1 MTSAYTTEPRRLRR
15 ATNGRPA
22 TTAALVV
29 AIIVILVAAPRA
41 QQPAPTFAASAAAPS
56 AAPAAMTD
64 APTDVDL
71 LVGRSTVLNIGSPIA
86 RVSLTVPDIADAMVT
101 TPTQLLIHGKQPGTI
116 SLFVWDRAGAIRTFE
131 VKVRRDLTPLI
142 AHLKQLF
149 PNESITVMGSGKD
162 VVVSGTVTSKYVME
176 KAAEV
181 AGGYVDKKENVV
193 NLLQQQEGIAS
204 NQVMLRVRFA
214 EVSRSALQE
223 LGASFFANNA
233 RSKWFGRT
241 TTGQFPA
248 PEWDEQGR
256 LVFSDFLN
264 LFVLNSKEGLGAV
277 VRALSNKG
285 LFQSLAE
292 PNLIASNGKEASFL
306 AGGEYPYPIAT
317 PSGSGTSFSIMFKE
331 YGVRLNFTPTVLG
344 GDMVHIKVRPEVSA
358 LDFANAI
365 TLEGFR
371 IPALTTRRTETE
383 VELHDGQTFAIAGLM
398 NNTLTTALSKI
409 PGIGDIPILGLL
421 FQSKA
426 HQKNQTEL
434 VVMITPQIIKRGQPG
449 VSEGLPSLVEPYLGP
464 NNKPLPNPGA
474 YVGSPRYPVTKVLRP
489 RRRPAAR
496 RPLPL
501 ACSRRLRRLRCRA
514 TRCPSRSRCA
524 AAPASEPSQPQAATP
539 AADQPQP
546 APTDGASVSQPLT
559 KQQLKA
565 LEQAREEERKA
576 AERARVADEKA
587 AEQQRKANAAAEKQ
601 RVEQEKRDAEVR
613 KAEEK
618 RRAEEARKAEELKKQ
633 GAQLELE
640 RQKREADV
648 ARKNAEE
655 ARRQTEE
662 DEKRQ
667 KALTDAAQR
676 LKQAQE
682 AYQAEIA
689 RTTVAKGG
697 DQITCHRATCDVLVS
712 NCRRGLRHA
721 GAPKAQAGARQPS
734 AASPKEGSLM
744 NNRLRRLARNESGM
758 SYVFIGLGFTAFLSA
773 SMLAIDVGMLMTA
786 RNQAQ
791 NAADAGALAGAT
803 ALLYDNWN
811 DRSAERPGRHQRDRR
826 RHQQQGDG
834 GHRLGEPGGRGV
846 PARSG
851 RAADA
856 RQGHG
861 APHGGARQS
870 RVDADC
876 QVLRDRHRRHR
887 RHRDRRGLAGQ
898 RDDLREA
905 VHRARSLERTAVA
918 TVGRQRHLRRVRQQ
932 GPSARESRR
941 LHPRRQ
947 AGLHRLQPGVDAR
960 PGAHHSRRD
969 GLEHHG
975 QLLLLARARQTGD
988 HRRRGIRLEHRAT
1001 ATRPSTT
1008 GTTR

>member
-1 MTSAYTTEPRRLRR
+1 MTSAYTTEHRRLRR
-15 ATNGRPA
+15 ATNARPA

-56 AAPAAMTD
+56 AAPFATTD

-71 LVGRSTVLNIGSPIA
+71 LVGRSTVLNIGSTIA

-149 PNESITVMGSGKD
+149 PNESISVMGSGKD

-193 NLLQQQEGIAS
+193 NLLQQQVGVAS

-241 TTGQFPA
+241 TTGQFPS
-248 PEWDEQGR
+248 PEWDESGR

-264 LFVLNSKEGLGAV
+264 LFVLNSKDGLGAV

-358 LDFANAI
+358 LDFANAV

-383 VELHDGQTFAIAGLM
+383 VELQDGQTFAIAGLM
-398 NNTLTTALSKI
+398 NNTLTTQLSKI

-434 VVMITPQIIKRGQPG
+434 VVMITPQIIKKGQPG

-464 NNKPLPNPGA
+464 PNKTLPNPDA
-474 YVGSPRYPVTKVLRP
+474 YVGSPRYPVTTKGRAEA
-489 RRRPAAR
+489 PAANAPVAAGGAQQA
-496 RPLPL
+496 PLP
-501 ACSRRLRRLRCRA
+501 SRPVSDQPPQPVVPAVPA
-514 TRCPSRSRCA
+514 TD
-524 AAPASEPSQPQAATP
+524 PSQPQPAAP
-539 AADQPQP
+539 AADQPQQAAPEASAP
-546 APTDGASVSQPLT
+546 ATPSQPLT
-559 KQQLKA
+559 KEQLKA
-565 LEQAREEERKA
+565 IEQAREEERKA
-576 AERARVADEKA
+576 AARAKAAEEKA
-587 AEQQRKANAAAEKQ
+587 AEQQRKANEAAEKQ
-601 RVEQEKRDAEVR
+601 RLEQEKRDAEAKKAAER
-613 KAEEK
+613 AEEK
-618 RRAEEARKAEELKKQ
+618 RRAEEARKSEELKKQ
-633 GAQLELE
+633 ASQLELE
-640 RQKREADV
+640 RQKREADL
-648 ARKNAEE
+648 ARKNEEE
-655 ARRQTEE
+655 ARRQEA
-662 DEKRQ
+662 EKQQ
-667 KALTDAAQR
+667 KALTDAELR

-682 AYQAEIA
+682 AYQAEVA
-689 RTTVAKGG
+689 RSTVAKGG
-697 DQITCHRATCDVLVS
+697 S
-712 NCRRGLRHA
+712 
-721 GAPKAQAGARQPS
+721 K
-734 AASPKEGSLM
+734 
-744 NNRLRRLARNESGM
+744 
-758 SYVFIGLGFTAFLSA
+758 
-773 SMLAIDVGMLMTA
+773 
-786 RNQAQ
+786 
-791 NAADAGALAGAT
+791 
-803 ALLYDNWN
+803 
-811 DRSAERPGRHQRDRR
+811 
-826 RHQQQGDG
+826 
-834 GHRLGEPGGRGV
+834 
-846 PARSG
+846 
-851 RAADA
+851 
-856 RQGHG
+856 
-861 APHGGARQS
+861 
-870 RVDADC
+870 
-876 QVLRDRHRRHR
+876 
-887 RHRDRRGLAGQ
+887 
-898 RDDLREA
+898 
-905 VHRARSLERTAVA
+905 
-918 TVGRQRHLRRVRQQ
+918 
-932 GPSARESRR
+932 
-941 LHPRRQ
+941 
-947 AGLHRLQPGVDAR
+947 
-960 PGAHHSRRD
+960 
-969 GLEHHG
+969 
-975 QLLLLARARQTGD
+975 
-988 HRRRGIRLEHRAT
+988 
-1001 ATRPSTT
+1001 
-1008 GTTR
+1008 